1 MRKIVIYS
9 DFDGVHNLP
18 ARLITTENQE
28 DTVSV
33 KVETTSSLLKPS
45 QDVYYNEQVR
55 DSFNALLATG
65 LFDLTWH
72 TTWNDGD
79 SIIHAAEKIGINP
92 GGAEV
97 VISDPDFNH
106 DAKGKKDWTEWKARY
121 IIEDQKN
128 NPRPFVWIDDE
139 ATKFWD
145 LEILGNV
152 RSPGLIIQPKSRVG
166 LTRAHILEI
175 IEFAQKQ

>member
-1 MRKIVIYS
+1 MQKIVIYS

-18 ARLITTENQE
+18 ARLITPENNE

-55 DSFNALLATG
+55 DSFNALLDTG

-79 SIIHAAEKIGINP
+79 SIVHAAEKIGIKP
-92 GGAEV
+92 GKAEV
-97 VISDPDFNH
+97 VISEPDFNH
-106 DAKGKKDWTEWKARY
+106 DARGKKDWTEWKAR
-121 IIEDQKN
+121 
-128 NPRPFVWIDDE
+128 
-139 ATKFWD
+139 
-145 LEILGNV
+145 
-152 RSPGLIIQPKSRVG
+152 
-166 LTRAHILEI
+166 
-175 IEFAQKQ
+175 